1 MLVSAVHQSE
11 LAICIHN
18 TMFITTEYWVE
29 FPAYCIAQG
38 ILLNAHSSVYI
49 GLPCSSN
56 GKESACNARDP
67 GSIPGLERSLGEGNG
82 YTLQYSCLENPL
94 NRGAW
99 WASVH
104 DVTKSRT

>member
-67 GSIPGLERSLGEGNG
+67 GLIHESERSSGEGNG
-82 YTLQYSCLENPL
+82 NPLQYSCLKNPMEWEPGGL
-94 NRGAW
+94 QSQR
-99 WASVH
+99 VRR
-104 DVTKSRT
+104 D